1 MTRLT
6 PEQKTSLVV
15 GASYWTTAEVPGIPS
30 ITMSDGPHGLRY
42 QPDTGDNL
50 GLGGSEPAT
59 CYPPAVGLA
68 SSWNRG
74 LIERVAQAIGEEAV
88 EQGVNLVLG
97 PGVNIKR
104 SPLCGRNFEYFSEDP
119 YVSGELGAAWVRGVQ
134 SRRVG
139 ASLKHFAANNQ
150 ETARMTVS
158 AEVDDRT
165 LREIYLPA
173 FERIVKHEKPETVM
187 CSYNRINGVPAA
199 ENHWLLTEL
208 LRDEWGFEGVVLS
221 DWGAVD
227 GAVPALQAGLDL
239 EMPGPQ
245 KDSQSALLAALS
257 SGVLDEDVLDLSVER
272 MRRLVRR
279 LRSGT
284 VGLAAD
290 GVLAGGAPPSPA
302 VPLDVSERNAL
313 AREAAAES
321 IVLLRNEGSVLP
333 LEPGSRVAVIGEFAR
348 TPRFQGAGSSQVN
361 PTRVDAALPAFE
373 ALADVTFAAGYR
385 LDEHE
390 DAALLH
396 EAVDAA
402 RSADAA
408 VLFVGLP
415 PMEESEGFDR
425 DHLNLPADQLA
436 LIEAVAAVNPRT
448 VVVLTNGGVVTLEPW
463 HDSVPSIV
471 EAWLLG
477 QAGGP
482 AVADVVFGVVAPSGR
497 IAESIP
503 FRLQDT
509 PSYLNFPGENDVV
522 RYGEGVFVGYRY
534 YETVEV
540 PVRYPFGFGL
550 GYTTFAFSDLVVSG
564 ASASVRVTNTGDR
577 AGSHVVQLYVSPA
590 PSVVSRPV
598 RELRGF
604 EKVTLEPGAS
614 AVVSFD
620 LDDRAFAHW
629 DTLTNGWLVPG
640 GSYVIEVGDN
650 AHDIVLSAVIHK
662 RWPAPRRL
670 TLESS
675 VRELR
680 EHPVTGPLLSLAVRR
695 AGAADEFGANI
706 FDMVASVP
714 VRRLLRF
721 PGVGE
726 QMRMLPLL
734 LAVANNPVIRTIAG
748 WFRRR

>member
-6 PEQKTSLVV
+6 RQQKTSLVV
-15 GASYWTTAEVPGIPS
+15 GDSYWTTAAVPGIPS

-42 QPDTGDNL
+42 QPNHGDNL

-68 SSWNRG
+68 SSWNRS

-104 SPLCGRNFEYFSEDP
+104 SPLCGRNFEYISEDP
-119 YVSGELGAAWVRGVQ
+119 FVSGELGAAWVRGVQ
-134 SRRVG
+134 SRGVG

-173 FERIVKHEKPETVM
+173 FERIVKREKPETVM
-187 CSYNRINGVPAA
+187 CSYNRINGVAAA
-199 ENHWLLTEL
+199 ENHWLLTDL

-227 GAVPALQAGLDL
+227 GAVAALAAGLDL

-245 KDSQSALLAALS
+245 KDSRSALLAALD
-257 SGVLDEDVLDLSVER
+257 SGDLDEDVLDLSVER

-284 VGLAAD
+284 VGVDALPVSD
-290 GVLAGGAPPSPA
+290 SSPH
-302 VPLDVSERNAL
+302 LDVVERHGL

-333 LEPGSRVAVIGEFAR
+333 LTPGSSVAVIGEFAR
-348 TPRFQGAGSSQVN
+348 TPRFQGAGSSQVT

-373 ALADVTFAAGYR
+373 EIADVTFAPGYR
-385 LDEHE
+385 LDEHV
-390 DAALLH
+390 DQQLLH

-425 DHLNLPADQLA
+425 DHLNLPADQIA
-436 LIEAVAAVNPRT
+436 LIKAVAAVNPRT

-463 HDSVPSIV
+463 HDSVASIV

-497 IAESIP
+497 LTESIP

-509 PSYLNFPGENDVV
+509 PSYLNFPGENNVV

-534 YETVEV
+534 YETVDV
-540 PVRYPFGFGL
+540 PVRYPFGHGL
-550 GYTTFAFSDLVVSG
+550 GYTTFEFSDLVASG
-564 ASASVRVTNTGDR
+564 SSASVRVTNTGSR
-577 AGSHVVQLYVSPA
+577 SGSHVVQLYVGPAASP
-590 PSVVSRPV
+590 VSRPV

-604 EKVTLEPGAS
+604 EKVMLEPGAS
-614 AVVSFD
+614 MVVTFE
-620 LDDRAFAHW
+620 LDDRAFAYW
-629 DTLTNGWLVPG
+629 DTLTDGWLVHG
-640 GSYVIEVGDN
+640 GSYAIEIGHN
-650 AHDIVLSAVIHK
+650 AHDIALTATVHK
-662 RWPAPRRL
+662 RGPAPRKL

-675 VRELR
+675 VTDLL
-680 EHPVTGPLLSLAVRR
+680 EHPVTGPVLSFAMRR
-695 AGAADEFGANI
+695 AGGADELGANV
-706 FDMVASVP
+706 FDMVATVP
-714 VRRLLRF
+714 IRRLMRF

-748 WFRRR
+748 WFRR